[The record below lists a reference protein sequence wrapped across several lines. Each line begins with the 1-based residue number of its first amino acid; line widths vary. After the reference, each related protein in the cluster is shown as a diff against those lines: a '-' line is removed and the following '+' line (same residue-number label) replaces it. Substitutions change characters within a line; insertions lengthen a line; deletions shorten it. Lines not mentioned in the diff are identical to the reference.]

1 MKKKIA
7 LVIVLV
13 IVLVGLGF
21 AYTAWRNSKPLEVAR
36 DCATGVTSIAYTT
49 QRSFLPA
56 CVKVASGTT
65 ITYYNQSDKT
75 LEVGADPHP
84 IHNGNKEVS
93 DGKFTL
99 DIEPGRSATTTF
111 TQKGTFGLHD
121 HKNSSARAVVVV
133 E

>member
-7 LVIVLV
+7 LVIVIIV
-13 IVLVGLGF
+13 ILAAAGF
-21 AYTAWRNSKPLEVAR
+21 AYTVWRNSKPPMVAQ

-84 IHNGNKEVS
+84 VHNGNKEVS

-111 TQKGTFGLHD
+111 TKKGTFGLHD
-121 HKNSSARAVVVV
+121 HENSSAHAVVVV